1 MLLVHKRL
9 ALVGV
14 SPASPSS
21 CSFSSSDPASL
32 PRCCSIIVISFAPG
46 HKKRMSSC
54 ASRPALSLPLCVCVH
69 LSSPPSTSPRQLQSA
84 KKNKQLSLPTL
95 RSGIILIAVSAMESG
110 TSGKKHVPAAAAA
123 VYNRVVKVD

>member
-14 SPASPSS
+14 SPAFS
-21 CSFSSSDPASL
+21 CASFSSSDPASL

-54 ASRPALSLPLCVCVH
+54 ASRPALSLPLCVYMCTYRRRRRRH
-69 LSSPPSTSPRQLQSA
+69 RANFKAPR
-84 KKNKQLSLPTL
+84 KITGSLPTL
-95 RSGIILIAVSAMESG
+95 RCGIILIAASL
-110 TSGKKHVPAAAAA
+110 P
-123 VYNRVVKVD
+123 